1 MGGKTKIYRNSF
13 KTVLTTKGGY
23 LMNNLN
29 NRANIIASIVS
40 GDLLSDFDLLMEDEG
55 FRSKFKKYVKNKSI
69 SIEVATE
76 DLVFYANEN
85 LT

>member
-1 MGGKTKIYRNSF
+1 MLANFNNNGGASPHNKREK
-13 KTVLTTKGGY
+13 K
-23 LMNNLN
+23 M

-55 FRSKFKKYVKNKSI
+55 FRSKFKKYVKDKSV
-69 SIEVATE
+69 SIDVATE

-85 LT
+85 LC

>member
-1 MGGKTKIYRNSF
+1 MLANFNNNGGASPHNKKE
-13 KTVLTTKGGY
+13 KK
-23 LMNNLN
+23 M

-55 FRSKFKKYVKNKSI
+55 FRSKFKKYVKDKSV
-69 SIEVATE
+69 SIDVATE

-85 LT
+85 LC

>member
-1 MGGKTKIYRNSF
+1 MLANFNNNVGRKAH
-13 KTVLTTKGGY
+13 TTKEEKK
-23 LMNNLN
+23 M

-55 FRSKFKKYVKNKSI
+55 FRSKFKKYVKDKSV
-69 SIEVATE
+69 SIDVATE

-85 LT
+85 LC

>member
-1 MGGKTKIYRNSF
+1 MLANFNNNGGASPHNKKGKT
-13 KTVLTTKGGY
+13 
-23 LMNNLN
+23 M

-55 FRSKFKKYVKNKSI
+55 FRSKFKKYVNDKSVAI
-69 SIEVATE
+69 DVATE

-85 LT
+85 LC

>member
-1 MGGKTKIYRNSF
+1 
-13 KTVLTTKGGY
+13 
-23 LMNNLN
+23 MNNLN
-29 NRANIIASIVS
+29 NRANIIDSIVS

>member
-1 MGGKTKIYRNSF
+1 MKNKKNNIKQQGDG
-13 KTVLTTKGGY
+13 
-23 LMNNLN
+23 MNNLN

>member
-1 MGGKTKIYRNSF
+1 
-13 KTVLTTKGGY
+13 
-23 LMNNLN
+23 MNNLN

-55 FRSKFKKYVKNKSI
+55 FRSKFKKYAEDKSI
-69 SIEVATE
+69 SIDVATE

>member
-1 MGGKTKIYRNSF
+1 
-13 KTVLTTKGGY
+13 
-23 LMNNLN
+23 MNNLN

-40 GDLLSDFDLLMEDEG
+40 GDLLSDFNLLMEDEG

>member
-1 MGGKTKIYRNSF
+1 
-13 KTVLTTKGGY
+13 
-23 LMNNLN
+23 MNNLN
-29 NRANIIASIVS
+29 NKANIIASIVS

>member
-1 MGGKTKIYRNSF
+1 MKNKKNNIKQQGDG
-13 KTVLTTKGGY
+13 
-23 LMNNLN
+23 MNNLN

-69 SIEVATE
+69 SIDVATE